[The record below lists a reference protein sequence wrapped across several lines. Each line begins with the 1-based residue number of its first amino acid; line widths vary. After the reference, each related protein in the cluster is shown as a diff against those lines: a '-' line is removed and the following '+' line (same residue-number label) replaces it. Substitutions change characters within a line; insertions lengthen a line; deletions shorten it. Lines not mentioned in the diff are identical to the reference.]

1 MCIDEVGEEVH
12 LVAFGGERKRERE
25 RRRGGDAQG
34 WWGNGEVEKRI
45 ISEEG
50 EGEGLE
56 SVRRFRKS
64 VRKRNVRM
72 FDNEWCRRERHTS
85 SECREA

>member
-1 MCIDEVGEEVH
+1 MWIDEVGEEVH

-50 EGEGLE
+50 EGEG
-56 SVRRFRKS
+56 VGVGKK
-64 VRKRNVRM
+64 V
-72 FDNEWCRRERHTS
+72 
-85 SECREA
+85 

>member
-1 MCIDEVGEEVH
+1 MKSAKRFTLLR
-12 LVAFGGERKRERE
+12 LVERERERE

-50 EGEGLE
+50 KGVGVGVGKKVYKVGAEENGTQVLTVE
-56 SVRRFRKS
+56 RR
-64 VRKRNVRM
+64 
-72 FDNEWCRRERHTS
+72 
-85 SECREA
+85 

>member
-1 MCIDEVGEEVH
+1 MSRNSAASSSEGAPWTWGSCVSMKSARRFILLR
-12 LVAFGGERKRERE
+12 LVKRERE

-50 EGEGLE
+50 EGEG
-56 SVRRFRKS
+56 VGVGKK
-64 VRKRNVRM
+64 V
-72 FDNEWCRRERHTS
+72 
-85 SECREA
+85 

>member
-12 LVAFGGERKRERE
+12 FVAFGGERKEKRE

-50 EGEGLE
+50 EGEG
-56 SVRRFRKS
+56 VGVGKK
-64 VRKRNVRM
+64 V
-72 FDNEWCRRERHTS
+72 
-85 SECREA
+85 

>member
-12 LVAFGGERKRERE
+12 LVAFVGERE
-25 RRRGGDAQG
+25 RQRDGNAQG

-50 EGEGLE
+50 KGVGVG
-56 SVRRFRKS
+56 VRNK
-64 VRKRNVRM
+64 VYKVGAEENGTQVLNV
-72 FDNEWCRRERHTS
+72 ERR
-85 SECREA
+85 